1 MKITHIIQMIQKI
14 IAYPKVKNHKIDTEN
29 INRENIIKIRSEMEI
44 PFGKRNFRV
53 PILIFIL
60 KTIPYEFPKIFL
72 EIVSGASGNY
82 ENKIINSDTY
92 ILNHLNVIFKR

>member
-1 MKITHIIQMIQKI
+1 MKIIYTIQMIQKI
-14 IAYPKVKNHKIDTEN
+14 IVYPKVKNHKINTEN
-29 INRENIIKIRSEMEI
+29 INRENIIKNRCEMEI

-60 KTIPYEFPKIFL
+60 KTIPYESPKFFL
-72 EIVSGASGNY
+72 EIVSGAADNY